1 MNQYS
6 LQSTISNPLDLIN
19 DLLSFENDENNNLIQ
34 ILGIIRP
41 SKSSQTS
48 ITSLVRGLFTKNK
61 NLLKVLNGNL
71 KLFDDST
78 NGNDDKQVFKSFVN
92 DFILWINDDIL
103 LLFEKYSQCLQSSE
117 FVDHDS
123 TYFNKPILHLLNY
136 ISFIESSVKL
146 IRNPYILEQLNKFSS
161 DCKQIVDSYT
171 NYMENS
177 ILNNINFNNV
187 QIFGDL
193 HNNNVCSY
201 FKLTQIVE
209 RTRSSSL
216 VIKNLKSKPEVELLL
231 LDLNNS
237 ISTSQQFNALA
248 LIAISGN
255 SRYLMFPPFRINE
268 VSLSYSKTNCQ
279 IILKSINFIKSSNLV
294 NEKIVISCPDDDF
307 LANWIKKL
315 SLIFPLDDPE
325 SPLNSN
331 FLIKLSESDNNLKM
345 SGLGIDM
352 SSEDI
357 QMEESETKSPE
368 KPAFKELINSPT
380 LKPNEWVAPSIS
392 TPDSDSSNDLSS
404 FELVKPQTKVI
415 ASHNSSPASSAGS
428 VSSVR
433 DPIIEINNFSSQ
445 HDIHVQNI
453 RSGVI
458 SESQQIHDRPVS
470 SSAEIETDSVIED
483 KENFQPSTPLSH
495 HGNHSVPELSSK
507 SKVFQLSTGSAID
520 ISNFGKSHNPSF
532 SVHRGLNEMIQQ
544 NERPK
549 SKFFGMFKKPNKTP
563 KIQQADILPDPTFKP
578 TNPKNLRINTDAGIE
593 SDSDTIPLSASSVT
607 SGMST
612 ISQDISNYN
621 RSATSLTQH
630 KNASGSA
637 FALPSSTST
646 YFFKPYKN
654 TANNESASSLHE
666 ELDLVIPQELK
677 DVINDDSTIDFYL
690 SPTSPKSMKVSKWK
704 PKYGKWEMLTVNET
718 VFLKLVVNY
727 DLGKSWML
735 VFKEEFD
742 DKYNEVIDK
751 PILLLDISQ
760 DTDITQSSALDV
772 QISSKNCITNQ
783 SMLVMIRCFSN
794 ELTQTIVSHV
804 KNVKGA
810 ISPKKLLHKSSSNS
824 IGNSRQTI
832 ASSIMDGGITSKSST
847 MSSVASSLKN
857 PTVENKKQQPYVS
870 QLTRDFS
877 MVSISSEDINNA
889 TILNNPDNT
898 KLLLLNQMTVRLQKK
913 IDNGESFTSP
923 SSWKILSMYSLSV
936 HIISDTFSGNNY
948 YSFTLVNNETNE
960 QDYGWLICEDE
971 KLDRIER
978 IGKAGL
984 LINATDDD
992 LFMIECKGKREFKE
1006 LYEVF

>member
-1 MNQYS
+1 MINQYS
-6 LQSTISNPLDLIN
+6 LQPTITTLSENPLDLIN
-19 DLLSFENDENNNLIQ
+19 NLISFENDENNNLIQ

-61 NLLKVLNGNL
+61 NLLKVLNENI

-78 NGNDDKQVFKSFVN
+78 NGNDDKQVFKKLIN
-92 DFILWINDDIL
+92 DFILWVNDDIL
-103 LLFEKYSQCLQSSE
+103 LLFEKYSKCLQSSDI
-117 FVDHDS
+117 DHDS
-123 TYFNKPILHLLNY
+123 TYFNKPVLHLSNY
-136 ISFIESSVKL
+136 ISFIENARKF
-146 IRNPYILEQLNKFSS
+146 IRNPYILEQLDKFSHE
-161 DCKQIVDSYT
+161 CKVIVDDYT
-171 NYMENS
+171 NFIESS

-209 RTRSSSL
+209 RTRSSNL
-216 VIKNLKSKPEVELLL
+216 TINNLKSKPQVELLL
-231 LDLNNS
+231 LDLNNE
-237 ISTSQQFNALA
+237 IATSQQFNALA
-248 LIAISGN
+248 LIAISGG
-255 SRYLMFPPFRINE
+255 SRSLMFPPFRINE
-268 VSLSYSKTNCQ
+268 VSLSYSKSKCQ
-279 IILKSINFIKSSNLV
+279 LIFKTINFTKSSNV
-294 NEKIVISCPDDDF
+294 INEKIIISCPDDEF
-307 LANWIKKL
+307 SASWIRKL

-352 SSEDI
+352 LSEEI
-357 QMEESETKSPE
+357 VEPEVKSPE
-368 KPAFKELINSPT
+368 KPTFKELINSPT
-380 LKPNEWVAPSIS
+380 LKPDDWKVS

-404 FELVKPQTKVI
+404 FEMVKPQKP
-415 ASHNSSPASSAGS
+415 HDSSPASSYKSAGS
-428 VSSVR
+428 NSYPR
-433 DPIIEINNFSSQ
+433 IEINNYSSQ
-445 HDIHVQNI
+445 HDIHVHNI
-453 RSGVI
+453 PSGI
-458 SESQQIHDRPVS
+458 TEPQQIHDRPVS
-470 SSAEIETDSVIED
+470 SSAEIETDSVIDD
-483 KENFQPSTPLSH
+483 KENFEPSTPLSIN
-495 HGNHSVPELSSK
+495 HGNHSVPELNAK

-520 ISNFGKSHNPSF
+520 ISNFGKNHNPSF

-549 SKFFGMFKKPNKTP
+549 SKFFGMFKKPKSTP
-563 KIQQADILPDPTFKP
+563 KIQQSSEPTFKP
-578 TNPKNLRINTDAGIE
+578 TNPKNLRINTEAGME
-593 SDSDTIPLSASSVT
+593 SDSDTIPLSASSIT

-612 ISQDISNYN
+612 ISQDNSNYN

-630 KNASGSA
+630 KNASGTA

-690 SPTSPKSMKVSKWK
+690 SPTSSKSMKVSKWK

-742 DKYNEVIDK
+742 AKYNEVIDK
-751 PILLLDISQ
+751 PILLLEINQ

-772 QISSKNCITNQ
+772 QISSKNCITNDN
-783 SMLVMIRCFSN
+783 MLIMIRCFSN

-810 ISPKKLLHKSSSNS
+810 ISPKKLLHKSSTNS

-857 PTVENKKQQPYVS
+857 QPEPKKQQPYVS